1 MERFE
6 LRPRQASSLPL
17 EGRSG
22 LRRRAQVARRV
33 ARLDSLSPLGVLGRG
48 YALVRKEPDGTLL
61 RRADQVSA
69 GDRVGIRLGEGEVR
83 AVIEDKG

>member
-1 MERFE
+1 MRAVVHQAE
-6 LRPRQASSLPL
+6 L
-17 EGRSG
+17 
-22 LRRRAQVARRV
+22 RRAQVARRV

-61 RRADQVSA
+61 RRADQVSV